1 MIGCTDF
8 TYRQSLLL
16 RRNLLKKLILRYG
29 NSMNVIRIMKL
40 MIGWLDGWMVVCEIK
55 SR

>member
-1 MIGCTDF
+1 MIGRIGF

-29 NSMNVIRIMKL
+29 NSMNIIMIMDL
-40 MIGWLDGWMVVCEIK
+40 MIGWLYVNKITLILK
-55 SR
+55 